1 MALNQ
6 DIINYFNGKNIDIK
20 TYSPLTFAFIG
31 DDVFDLIIRTIV
43 VSKGNTKPEKLHN
56 ESIKYVSAV
65 SQAKMYDAVT
75 DMLTEEEADIL
86 RRGRNAK
93 PHSKAKSATSTEYM
107 KATAL
112 ETLIGYLYLKD
123 EQDRIFDLLKVGI
136 DRIDNT

>member
-6 DIINYFNGKNIDIK
+6 DIINNFNGKNIDIK

>member
-6 DIINYFNGKNIDIK
+6 DIINHFDGKNIDVK

-65 SQAKMYDAVT
+65 SQAKMYEAVKE
-75 DMLTEEEADIL
+75 MLTDEESDIL

-93 PHSKAKSATSTEYM
+93 PHSKAKSASSTEYM

-112 ETLIGYLYLKD
+112 ETLIGYLYLTD
-123 EQDRIFDLLKVGI
+123 NQDRIFELLKVGI
-136 DRIDNT
+136 DKVDNI

>member
-6 DIINYFNGKNIDIK
+6 DVINNFNGKNIDIK

-123 EQDRIFDLLKVGI
+123 EQDRIFDILKVGI

>member
-6 DIINYFNGKNIDIK
+6 DIINHFDGKNIDVK

-56 ESIKYVSAV
+56 ECIKYVSAV
-65 SQAKMYDAVT
+65 SQAKMYEAVKE
-75 DMLTEEEADIL
+75 MLTDEEADIL

-93 PHSKAKSATSTEYM
+93 PHSKAKSASSTEYM

-112 ETLIGYLYLKD
+112 ETLIGYLYLTD
-123 EQDRIFDLLKVGI
+123 NHDRIFELLKVGI
-136 DRIDNT
+136 DKVDNI